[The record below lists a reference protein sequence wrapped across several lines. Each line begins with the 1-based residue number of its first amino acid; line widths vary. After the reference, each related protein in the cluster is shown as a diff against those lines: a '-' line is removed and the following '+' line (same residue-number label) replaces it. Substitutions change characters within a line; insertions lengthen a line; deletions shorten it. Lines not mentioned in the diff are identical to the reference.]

1 MRKWLLHLG
10 QAPLT
15 RRILAAVI
23 LLGGAVIVTLLHSAG
38 EARLVDLAI
47 NGAAACFALGLLHL
61 RWRARERREITPAK
75 AKDIFS

>member
-1 MRKWLLHLG
+1 M
-10 QAPLT
+10 T
-15 RRILAAVI
+15 F
-23 LLGGAVIVTLLHSAG
+23 LHSAG
-38 EARLVDLAI
+38 EASLVDLAI